1 MHRLLGRLG
10 LRLRSL
16 LQGGRADA
24 SLHREIQHHIDE
36 LTAENVA
43 RGRSPADARTAALR
57 TFGPAALVAEQCRD
71 TRRVALVQNLIRDL
85 HYTRRS
91 LFRQP
96 LLVFAAS
103 LSIAVAIAANAVIFS
118 LANELLL
125 SPPTARHAERLAYI

>member
-10 LRLRSL
+10 LRIQSL
-16 LQGGRADA
+16 LHGGRADV

-43 RGRSPADARTAALR
+43 RGMSPADARTAALR

-71 TRRVALVQNLIRDL
+71 ARRVALVHNLIRDL

-96 LLVFAAS
+96 LRVFAAS
-103 LSIAVAIAANAVIFS
+103 LSIPVAIAAYAVFFS
-118 LANELLL
+118 LADRLLL
-125 SPPTARHAERLAYI
+125 SPP